1 MNYLRYIYIYIYISM
16 FDFMVL
22 KFELYS
28 SGLILSKN
36 IYLHLFQISSQFVI
50 INESYL
56 VSILVLVS
64 VSVQLWLL
72 VSLGGFFLRV
82 KRFNHIFACIFF
94 FKNL

>member
-36 IYLHLFQISSQFVI
+36 IYLHLFKFRH
-50 INESYL
+50 N
-56 VSILVLVS
+56 
-64 VSVQLWLL
+64 LL
-72 VSLGGFFLRV
+72 LLMSL
-82 KRFNHIFACIFF
+82 I
-94 FKNL
+94 